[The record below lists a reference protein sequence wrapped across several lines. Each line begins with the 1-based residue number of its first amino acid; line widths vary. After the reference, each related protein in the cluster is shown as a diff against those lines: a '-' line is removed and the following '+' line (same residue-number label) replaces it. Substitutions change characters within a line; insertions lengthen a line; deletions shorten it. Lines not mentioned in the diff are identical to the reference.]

1 MTDPTPAG
9 LRWLDSHRVSAI
21 FPDHG
26 CGGLALHHPLD
37 HFLLQE
43 PTCVPRGAPQGQ
55 NARDAS
61 HRQGKRPAKCVSPGI
76 QAEAAENDLG
86 PLQPVKF
93 ITTLHPAPALE
104 SGQNRASPM
113 NVRDHHSISRGGEV
127 LQCLAP
133 SRVSLMWMDH
143 LSIGMRRNL
152 PAIGSSTDRG
162 VGIKMRKTEGS
173 ISWSRVLHRSI

>member
-1 MTDPTPAG
+1 M
-9 LRWLDSHRVSAI
+9 
-21 FPDHG
+21 
-26 CGGLALHHPLD
+26 HHPLD
-37 HFLLQE
+37 HVLLWE

-61 HRQGKRPAKCVSPGI
+61 HRQGKRPAKCVPPGI

-86 PLQPVKF
+86 PLQPAKF
-93 ITTLHPAPALE
+93 ITTLHPSPALE

-113 NVRDHHSISRGGEV
+113 NVRDHHSISSGGEV

-133 SRVSLMWMDH
+133 SRVSLMWMDPP
-143 LSIGMRRNL
+143 SIGMRRIL
-152 PAIGSSTDRG
+152 PATGSLTDCG
-162 VGIKMRKTEGS
+162 VGLKMRNTAGS